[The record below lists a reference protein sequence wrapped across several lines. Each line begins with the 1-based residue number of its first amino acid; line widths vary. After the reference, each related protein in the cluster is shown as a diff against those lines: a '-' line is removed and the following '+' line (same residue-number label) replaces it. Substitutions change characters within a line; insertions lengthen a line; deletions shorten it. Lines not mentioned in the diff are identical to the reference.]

1 MSDRDSA
8 RVVNRVIVPNLKSS
22 TSGLAFTW
30 DHRFQRLEVSAR
42 CDHATDFMQTYGLQ
56 MQPLLK
62 AMDVRSEELRAL
74 AEELETDKNMD
85 NISMP
90 DLCLKAIDTLD
101 LKGKHVLDI
110 GSYDGKTAGY
120 ALEKGAA
127 SAAVM
132 DNEQWRHYGWP
143 EPVMPK
149 GVEYIKSDFRQAARV
164 RWDSDTQS
172 WRSWDVVFFFNVL
185 YHLEDPHHA
194 LRVLH
199 GMAREEMLLCTL
211 YVYSDLPVWRVYEPR
226 ELNPTDETVF
236 WGPSPSGLLK
246 SLRITGWTDV
256 QELGRSVERIVLRC
270 KPGR

>member
-8 RVVNRVIVPNLKSS
+8 RVVNRVIIPNLKSS

-30 DHRFQRLEVSAR
+30 DHRFQRLEVASR
-42 CDHATDFMQTYGLQ
+42 CDHAQDFMQTYGLQ

-62 AMDVRSEELRAL
+62 AMDVRAEELRSL
-74 AEELETDKNMD
+74 ADELESDQNMED
-85 NISMP
+85 ISMP
-90 DLCLKAIDTLD
+90 DLCLRAIDTLD

-127 SAAVM
+127 SATVM
-132 DNEQWRHYGWP
+132 DSEQWRHYGWD
-143 EPVMPK
+143 EPVMPE
-149 GVEYIKSDFRQAARV
+149 GVEYIKADFRAARFV
-164 RWDSDTQS
+164 PVKY
-172 WRSWDVVFFFNVL
+172 DVVFFFNVL
-185 YHLEDPHHA
+185 YHLENPHFA
-194 LRVLH
+194 LEALH
-199 GMAREEMLLCTL
+199 DLCDQEMLLCTL

-246 SLRITGWTDV
+246 SLKVTGWTDV
-256 QELGRSVERIVLRC
+256 QEVGRSVERIALRC
-270 KPGR
+270 KS